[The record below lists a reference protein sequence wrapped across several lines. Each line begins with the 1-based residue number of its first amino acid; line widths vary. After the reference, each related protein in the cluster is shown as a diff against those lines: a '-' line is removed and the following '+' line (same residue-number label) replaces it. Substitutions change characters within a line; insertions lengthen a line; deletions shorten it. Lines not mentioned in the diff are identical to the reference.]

1 MQDKIAS
8 VWVRPGNNLTGVA
21 VQFATQDREN
31 AVQVSKC
38 IAVFAMRNVLFHTKF
53 SKAAILCYAKF

>member
-1 MQDKIAS
+1 MEQLS
-8 VWVRPGNNLTGVA
+8 GNNLTGVA

-38 IAVFAMRNVLFHTKF
+38 IADSAMRKAIFHTKF
-53 SKAAILCYAKF
+53 SKMAIFCYAKF